1 MPLSSERNEIAYIRK
16 CGTTIRAD
24 PNEEQKMFRIPQRT
38 PFDDDVN
45 FQAEANDLSYS
56 LMYEYLRAR
65 GSRLLADVGD
75 KTPLDVAESL
85 RVVTGPP
92 EDRHPVNVGLM
103 FFNDHP
109 EDFFR
114 NARIEVV
121 YKPDPTGRGME
132 KHISTGPLD
141 RQLRNTMSY
150 ISRHIREY
158 VTKVEDRPEAIR
170 EFNYP
175 LLAVEEAI
183 SNAVYHKGYDTP
195 EPITVTILPD
205 RMEIL
210 SFPGPDPSITD
221 EDLRR
226 RTLVAETNRNRR
238 IGEFLKDLDLV
249 KGRNTGVPLM
259 VEAMRHNNSD
269 PPIFET
275 DEGRTYMKVILPVNR
290 NFLPKSPT
298 PQLKLSVAQSMGY
311 KSPPSSLRRVIR
323 VLIAFGAVE
332 YTNPDSPNA
341 PNQRIRL
348 V

>member
-1 MPLSSERNEIAYIRK
+1 
-16 CGTTIRAD
+16 
-24 PNEEQKMFRIPQRT
+24 MFRISQRT

-45 FQAEANDLSYS
+45 FQAGANDLSYH
-56 LMYEYLRAR
+56 LMYEYLRAS
-65 GSRLLADVGD
+65 GSRLLADID
-75 KTPLDVAESL
+75 DRTPLDVAESL
-85 RVVTGPP
+85 RVVTRPP

-103 FFNDHP
+103 FFNHHP

-114 NARIEVV
+114 HVRIEVA
-121 YKPDPTGRGME
+121 YKPDPIGRGME

-141 RQLRNTMSY
+141 RQLRDTMSY
-150 ISRHIREY
+150 ISRHITEH
-158 VTKVEDRPEAIR
+158 VTEVEDRPEAVR

-183 SNAVYHKGYDTP
+183 SNAAYHKGYDTP

-249 KGRNTGVPLM
+249 KGRNPGVPLM
-259 VEAMRHNNSD
+259 VEAMRRNNSE

-298 PQLKLSVAQSMGY
+298 P
-311 KSPPSSLRRVIR
+311 
-323 VLIAFGAVE
+323 
-332 YTNPDSPNA
+332 
-341 PNQRIRL
+341 
-348 V
+348 

>member
-1 MPLSSERNEIAYIRK
+1 
-16 CGTTIRAD
+16 
-24 PNEEQKMFRIPQRT
+24 MFRIPQRT

-56 LMYEYLRAR
+56 LMYEYLRAS

-121 YKPDPTGRGME
+121 YKPNPTGRGME

-195 EPITVTILPD
+195 EPITVRSSPTGW
-205 RMEIL
+205 RY
-210 SFPGPDPSITD
+210 SASRDPIRASQT
-221 EDLRR
+221 
-226 RTLVAETNRNRR
+226 RTSE
-238 IGEFLKDLDLV
+238 
-249 KGRNTGVPLM
+249 
-259 VEAMRHNNSD
+259 
-269 PPIFET
+269 
-275 DEGRTYMKVILPVNR
+275 EGRSWRK
-290 NFLPKSPT
+290 PT
-298 PQLKLSVAQSMGY
+298 GTVAYG
-311 KSPPSSLRRVIR
+311 SSSR
-323 VLIAFGAVE
+323 
-332 YTNPDSPNA
+332 TWTW
-341 PNQRIRL
+341 
-348 V
+348 